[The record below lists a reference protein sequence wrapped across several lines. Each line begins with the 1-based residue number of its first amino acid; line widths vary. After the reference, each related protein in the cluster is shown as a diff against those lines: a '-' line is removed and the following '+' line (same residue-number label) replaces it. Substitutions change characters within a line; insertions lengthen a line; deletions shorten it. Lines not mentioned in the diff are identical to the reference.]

1 MHSLL
6 ALLVAL
12 TVLSNPGLANRRHR
26 APTATWERGP
36 LFPTPEKP
44 VIVVG
49 LEKTGTSSIS
59 AYFKCG
65 HVETKH
71 WVCAGSTRR
80 RRQTCGHC
88 VYKNLRA
95 GRPPLESCG
104 GNRTAVW
111 AQLDVTSKP
120 LPGSNSKLCFW
131 PQVEALDQL
140 KLHYPNAT
148 WVLNL
153 RPVENW
159 IRSVNHWVPDG
170 MSLKERIKQCAIT
183 GLPVGTGGE
192 DSELTAFFIH
202 HAERIRAFSK
212 AHGITLVELDIESP
226 SAGNVMETH
235 FGISSDS
242 CWKQANANHKSQAA
256 AGADG
261 NAQPLQ

>member
-1 MHSLL
+1 MPLYSLP
-6 ALLVAL
+6 APVLLVAL
-12 TVLSNPGLANRRHR
+12 TALSNPGLAKHRR
-26 APTATWERGP
+26 APQATWERGP

-49 LEKTGTSSIS
+49 LEKTGTSSIA
-59 AYFKCG
+59 AYFTCG
-65 HVETKH
+65 DVGTTH
-71 WVCAGSTRR
+71 WVCAAGSNRR
-80 RRQTCGHC
+80 RRQSCGHC
-88 VYKNLRA
+88 VYKNILA
-95 GRPPLESCG
+95 GLPPLKSCG
-104 GNRTAVW
+104 RNRTAVW

-120 LPGSNSKLCFW
+120 LPGGNSRLCYW

-153 RPVENW
+153 RPVEHW

-170 MSLKERIKQCAIT
+170 LSLKERIKKCDIT

-192 DSELTAFFIH
+192 DSELTAFFID

-212 AHGITLVELDIESP
+212 AHGITLVEVDIESP
-226 SAGNVMETH
+226 DAGKVMETH

-242 CWKQANANHKSQAA
+242 CWKQANANHKSQVAA
-256 AGADG
+256 SKEE
-261 NAQPLQ
+261 